1 MADYKKIIPFIRKAE
16 GGLSNSKYDYA
27 HYNPSPCEYKGKKDW
42 HTNKGITWTTFKNNA
57 TYLGYEPSCKNFI
70 EMPDEI
76 WNKIFKKAY
85 WDKFD
90 LDNYKS
96 QAIADF
102 IVSVAWGSGVWGAT
116 KFLWKFIKEKYGV
129 DLGTGKSYLD
139 KQKVEN
145 FKKFFN
151 DKVEKEKGDDKI
163 FNELVK
169 RKEEF
174 LKSLNQPHNIKGW
187 LSRLNKFVQYETN
200 FLIRN
205 KKTFI
210 IAGAITFLVSGIVAL
225 FISQTH

>member
-16 GGLSNSKYDYA
+16 GGLSKSKYDYA
-27 HYNPSPCEYKGKKDW
+27 SKYPSPCEYKGTKGW
-42 HTNKGITWTTFKNNA
+42 HTNKGITWATFKDNA
-57 TYLGYEPSCKNFI
+57 RYVGYEPTCENFI
-70 EMPDEI
+70 AMPDKI
-76 WNKIFKKAY
+76 WNGVFKKAY

-96 QAIADF
+96 QTIADF

-116 KFLWKFIKEKYGV
+116 KLLWKFIKEKYGI

-139 KQKVEN
+139 RQKVEN

-151 DKVEKEKGDDKI
+151 DKVTQDKSDEKI

-174 LKSLNQPHNIKGW
+174 LKSLNQPANIKGW
-187 LSRLNKFVQYETN
+187 LSRLNKFVEYETN
-200 FLIRN
+200 FLIRH

-210 IAGAITFLVSGIVAL
+210 IAGSIALLLGGAVSII
-225 FISQTH
+225 ISQSR